1 MSLFVRSVLFVAVL
15 LGSSGLARAADPPK
29 TIVLVHGAF
38 ADSSSWDRVVPL
50 LEAKGYNVVSV
61 YDPMSSLSDDA
72 AATKRFIDAQPGPVL
87 LVGHSYGGAVITVA
101 GANDKVV
108 GLVYVAAFAPDAGE
122 SVNDLGKG
130 QPPPPWAAALKVD
143 SGGFASL
150 PTEVVLKYFAPDV
163 PAAEGKLIAV
173 KQGPINTKCFE
184 EKAPVAAWKTKP
196 SWFVLPKK
204 DQMIPP
210 AAQDVMSKRAK
221 GTVTAVDA
229 SHVVMLSKPKEVA
242 DVILAAATKS
252 FAAK

>member
-1 MSLFVRSVLFVAVL
+1 MSKLVRSVLVLAVL
-15 LGSSGLARAADPPK
+15 VGVAGLARAADPPK

-50 LEAKGYNVVSV
+50 LLAKGYNVVSV
-61 YDPMSSLSDDA
+61 YDPMSSLADDA

-108 GLVYVAAFAPDAGE
+108 GLVYVAAFAPDVGE
-122 SVNDLGKG
+122 SINDLGKG
-130 QPPPPWAAALKVD
+130 QPPAPWAASLKVD

-150 PTEVVLKYFAPDV
+150 PTDVVLKYFAPDV
-163 PAAEGKLIAV
+163 PAAEAKVIAV
-173 KQGPINTKCFE
+173 KQGPLNVKCFDD
-184 EKAPVAAWKTKP
+184 KPTAAAWKTKP
-196 SWFVLPKK
+196 SWWVLPKK

-210 AAQDVMSKRAK
+210 AAQDAMSKRAK
-221 GTVTAVDA
+221 ATVTTIDA
-229 SHVVMLSKPKEVA
+229 SHVVMISKPKEVA